1 MMHTSRT
8 QVFAAVA
15 LFFLTS
21 MFSFICND
29 LNIEDLNL
37 IGENKFA
44 GEGENV
50 EISIDEWPEETSY
63 DLSVDIL
70 DGDSFTHLEM
80 DLTTGHTV
88 NMDTIQWDSLSDWS
102 HYDATYNGVNYNGTY
117 MTTFGVENLWDFE
130 NLQGVLPAGWT
141 SSNAANGL
149 VNDNSN
155 TGSGN
160 LGYLSC
166 GTNGTTGGSLVL
178 RNGAV
183 NVESNTMDLSGLSNG
198 CLLYTSPSPRDRG

>member
-88 NMDTIQWDSLSDWS
+88 NMDSIQWDSLSDWS

-141 SSNAANGL
+141 SSN
-149 VNDNSN
+149 
-155 TGSGN
+155 
-160 LGYLSC
+160 LS
-166 GTNGTTGGSLVL
+166 LIHI
-178 RNGAV
+178 
-183 NVESNTMDLSGLSNG
+183 
-198 CLLYTSPSPRDRG
+198 